1 MKSRNSLF
9 KLCGIMLL
17 WGVVMLGVNLPAAAG
32 DQSQKK
38 EGQEKETKSLYQRLG
53 GYDAIAA
60 VVDDFIQ
67 RLATDASLSRFFQG
81 HSASSLKKIRQLIV
95 DQLCEATGGPC
106 YYTGRDMKTAHAGMG
121 ISQADWDVS
130 VKHLVATLD
139 KFKVPQKEKDEVL
152 AAVSSFKD
160 DIVTKNVSKAEMPD

>member
-1 MKSRNSLF
+1 MKSRNSFF
-9 KLCGIMLL
+9 KLFSIMLL
-17 WGVVMLGVNLPAAAG
+17 WGIIMMGTSSSTLAG
-32 DQSQKK
+32 EEPQKK
-38 EGQEKETKSLYQRLG
+38 EGQDKEMKSLYQRLG

-60 VVDDFIQ
+60 VVDDFVQ

-81 HSASSLKKIRQLIV
+81 HNTSSLKKIRQLIV

-106 YYTGRDMKTAHAGMG
+106 YYTGRDMKTAHAGMA
-121 ISQADWDVS
+121 ISEADWDAS

-152 AAVSSFKD
+152 AVAAGTIHSSR
-160 DIVTKNVSKAEMPD
+160 PP